1 MKPLFIAKET
11 WAGVRANPGMFLSIV
26 LVTFVSMSF
35 VAATALLQ
43 LQLANFKDFWFERSQ
58 VVVYLCNDLSGELSC
73 PTGGVTDAQVQ
84 ELRSQLASPAIADYL
99 SSVRFESQEQAF
111 ARLKE
116 TKTAADEL
124 QYITPEQLNASFWLQ
139 LSDPENAAIVVES
152 LEGQPGVAEVQ
163 DQRGFFDPIISILNN
178 ATLVSGSIASVM
190 LLSAALLTTTTIR
203 LSAFTRRREISIK
216 RLVGASSFSIQ
227 LPFILEGLLAALLGT
242 GLSVS
247 LAYATLDR
255 VDRGALSS
263 ELSIGELVSVA
274 DVISVT
280 PQLLQ
285 ISLSIALVASV
296 VSTVRHIR
304 T

>member
-1 MKPLFIAKET
+1 M
-11 WAGVRANPGMFLSIV
+11 
-26 LVTFVSMSF
+26 
-35 VAATALLQ
+35 
-43 LQLANFKDFWFERSQ
+43 
-58 VVVYLCNDLSGELSC
+58 
-73 PTGGVTDAQVQ
+73 
-84 ELRSQLASPAIADYL
+84 
-99 SSVRFESQEQAF
+99 
-111 ARLKE
+111 
-116 TKTAADEL
+116 
-124 QYITPEQLNASFWLQ
+124 
-139 LSDPENAAIVVES
+139 
-152 LEGQPGVAEVQ
+152 
-163 DQRGFFDPIISILNN
+163 
-178 ATLVSGSIASVM
+178 
-190 LLSAALLTTTTIR
+190 TTTTIR

-242 GLSVS
+242 GLSVA

-255 VDRGALSS
+255 VDREALTR

-274 DVISVT
+274 DVISIT

>member
-1 MKPLFIAKET
+1 
-11 WAGVRANPGMFLSIV
+11 
-26 LVTFVSMSF
+26 
-35 VAATALLQ
+35 
-43 LQLANFKDFWFERSQ
+43 
-58 VVVYLCNDLSGELSC
+58 
-73 PTGGVTDAQVQ
+73 
-84 ELRSQLASPAIADYL
+84 
-99 SSVRFESQEQAF
+99 
-111 ARLKE
+111 
-116 TKTAADEL
+116 
-124 QYITPEQLNASFWLQ
+124 
-139 LSDPENAAIVVES
+139 
-152 LEGQPGVAEVQ
+152 
-163 DQRGFFDPIISILNN
+163 LNN

-242 GLSVS
+242 GLSVA

-255 VDRGALSS
+255 VDREALTS

>member
-73 PTGGVTDAQVQ
+73 PTGGATDAQVQ

-242 GLSVS
+242 GLSVA

>member
-58 VVVYLCNDLSGELSC
+58 VVVYLCNDLSGDLSC
-73 PTGGVTDAQVQ
+73 PTGGATHAQVQ
-84 ELRSQLASPAIADYL
+84 ELRSQLASPAIADYI

-242 GLSVS
+242 GLSVA

-255 VDRGALSS
+255 VDREALTS

>member
-58 VVVYLCNDLSGELSC
+58 VVVYLCNGLSGELSC
-73 PTGGVTDAQVQ
+73 PTGGATDAQVQ

-242 GLSVS
+242 GLSVA

-255 VDRGALSS
+255 VDREALTS

>member
-1 MKPLFIAKET
+1 MKPLFLAKET

-73 PTGGVTDAQVQ
+73 PTGGATDAQVQ

-242 GLSVS
+242 GLSVAA
-247 LAYATLDR
+247 AYATLDR
-255 VDRGALSS
+255 VDREAFTS

>member
-73 PTGGVTDAQVQ
+73 PTGGATDAQVQ

-242 GLSVS
+242 GLSVA

-255 VDRGALSS
+255 VDRGALSN

>member
-1 MKPLFIAKET
+1 MKPLFLAKET

-73 PTGGVTDAQVQ
+73 PTGGATDAQVQ

-178 ATLVSGSIASVM
+178 ATLVSGSIAGVM

-242 GLSVS
+242 GLSVA

-255 VDRGALSS
+255 VDREALTN

>member
-1 MKPLFIAKET
+1 MKPLFLAKET

-73 PTGGVTDAQVQ
+73 PTGGATDAQVQ

-178 ATLVSGSIASVM
+178 ATLVSGSIAGVM

-242 GLSVS
+242 GLSVA

-255 VDRGALSS
+255 VDREALTS
-263 ELSIGELVSVA
+263 ELSIGELVSVT

>member
-73 PTGGVTDAQVQ
+73 PTGGVTDAQEQ
-84 ELRSQLASPAIADYL
+84 DLRSQLRSPAIADYL
-99 SSVRFESQEQAF
+99 SSVRYESQEEAF

-116 TKTAADEL
+116 TETASDEL
-124 QYITPEQLNASFWLQ
+124 QYISPEQLNASFWLQ
-139 LSDPENAAIVVES
+139 LSDPENAAIVVEA

-242 GLSVS
+242 GLSVA
-247 LAYATLDR
+247 LAYAALDR
-255 VDRGALSS
+255 VDRDALAS
-263 ELSIGELVSVA
+263 ELSIGELVTVA
-274 DVISVT
+274 DVIAIT
-280 PQLLQ
+280 PQLMQ

>member
-73 PTGGVTDAQVQ
+73 PTGGATDAQFQ
-84 ELRSQLASPAIADYL
+84 ELTSQLASPAIADYL
-99 SSVRFESQEQAF
+99 SSVRYESQEQAF
-111 ARLKE
+111 SRLKE
-116 TKTAADEL
+116 TETAADEL

-152 LEGQPGVAEVQ
+152 LDGQPGVAEVQ

-242 GLSVS
+242 GLSVA

-255 VDRGALSS
+255 VDREALAN

-274 DVISVT
+274 DVISIT

>member
-73 PTGGVTDAQVQ
+73 PTGGATDAQVQ
-84 ELRSQLASPAIADYL
+84 ELRSQLTSPAIADYL

-242 GLSVS
+242 GLSVA

>member
-73 PTGGVTDAQVQ
+73 PTGGATDAQVQ
-84 ELRSQLASPAIADYL
+84 ELRSQLASPAIVDYL

-139 LSDPENAAIVVES
+139 LSDPENAAIMVES

-242 GLSVS
+242 GLSVA

>member
-43 LQLANFKDFWFERSQ
+43 LQLANFKTFWFERSQ

-73 PTGGVTDAQVQ
+73 PTGGATEAQVQ

-99 SSVRFESQEQAF
+99 SSVSYESQEQAF
-111 ARLKE
+111 SRLKE
-116 TKTAADEL
+116 TETAADEL

-178 ATLVSGSIASVM
+178 ATLVSGSIASLM

-227 LPFILEGLLAALLGT
+227 LPFILEGLLGALLGT
-242 GLSVS
+242 GLSVA

-255 VDRGALSS
+255 VDHEALTS
-263 ELSIGELVSVA
+263 ELSIGELVSVV
-274 DVISVT
+274 DVISIT

>member
-1 MKPLFIAKET
+1 MKPLFLAKET
-11 WAGVRANPGMFLSIV
+11 WAGVRANPGMFLSII

-73 PTGGVTDAQVQ
+73 PTGGATDAQVQ

-178 ATLVSGSIASVM
+178 ATLVSGSIAGVM

-242 GLSVS
+242 GLSVA

-255 VDRGALSS
+255 VDREALTS